1 MTQTQEI
8 ITHRVSKIH
17 NWICRDVYDGGKF
30 IKEWQVENKIIES
43 FFFPI
48 CIKPF
53 TNDSNSRN
61 NKLIGFGKFTNGYE
75 ELCMSEGKFS
85 KPWQVTDK
93 IIEWFILQFM
103 SYILWMTQTQE
114 KITCRVL
121 KILKW
126 YEGMCMSW
134 AKIPKPWQVTCKMI
148 EWLFLQFIFYILQMT
163 QTQEIITHRVSKIHK
178 WIHGDVY
185 IRGKV
190 S

>member
-1 MTQTQEI
+1 
-8 ITHRVSKIH
+8 
-17 NWICRDVYDGGKF
+17 
-30 IKEWQVENKIIES
+30 
-43 FFFPI
+43 
-48 CIKPF
+48 
-53 TNDSNSRN
+53 
-61 NKLIGFGKFTNGYE
+61 
-75 ELCMSEGKFS
+75 MSEGKFS

-93 IIEWFILQFM
+93 IIEWFILQFI

-121 KILKW
+121 KIHKW
-126 YEGMCMSW
+126 YEGMCMIW
-134 AKIPKPWQVTCKMI
+134 ARIPKPWQVTCKII
-148 EWLFLQFIFYILQMT
+148 EWLFIQFIFYILQMT